1 MIVKAFLKYNNYI
14 SDVNFETKTYT
25 RDLFTEKQNITAKPF
40 IKWAGGK
47 TQLLSEL
54 EKYVPNN
61 YNKYIEPFVG
71 CRY

>member
-1 MIVKAFLKYNNYI
+1 M
-14 SDVNFETKTYT
+14 NFETKTYT
-25 RDLFTEKQNITAKPF
+25 PDLFTEKQNIITKPF

-54 EKYVPNN
+54 LKYVPQQ

-71 CRY
+71 GGALFFKLQPQFAILSD